1 MNKRHLHHIW
11 TKIRFIRPWTIF
23 VIALISAVICA
34 FALKANNQHMVDLRN
49 AVYSA
54 DQKNGDVQKSL
65 ANLQQYVTSH
75 MNTKMDSGPSPVY
88 PPIQLKFT
96 YERLIQSRA
105 DQIAKNNTQTYTE
118 AQKYCEQQNATDF
131 SGRNRVPCIE
141 AYVQKQ
147 GIKLAPISDALYKFD
162 FVSPSWS
169 PDFAGWS
176 MVTTILGLLLFV
188 VLFAIKRIS
197 RS

>member
-11 TKIRFIRPWTIF
+11 TKIRFIRPWIIF
-23 VIALISAVICA
+23 VIALISALICA

>member
-147 GIKLAPISDALYKFD
+147 GVKLAPISDALYKFD

-176 MVTTILGLLLFV
+176 MVSTILGLLLFV

>member
-11 TKIRFIRPWTIF
+11 TKIRFIRPWIIF
-23 VIALISAVICA
+23 VIALISAVVCA

-147 GIKLAPISDALYKFD
+147 GVKLAPISDALYKFD

-176 MVTTILGLLLFV
+176 MVSTILGLLLFV

>member
-11 TKIRFIRPWTIF
+11 TKIRFIRPWIIF
-23 VIALISAVICA
+23 VIALISAVVCA

-147 GIKLAPISDALYKFD
+147 GVKLAPISDALYKFD

>member
-1 MNKRHLHHIW
+1 MNKRRLHSIW
-11 TKIRFIRPWTIF
+11 TKIRFLRPWMVF
-23 VIALISAVICA
+23 VVVLVSAVICA
-34 FALKANNQHMVDLRN
+34 FALKANNQHMVGLRD

-54 DQKNGDVQKSL
+54 DQKGGDVQITL
-65 ANLQQYVTSH
+65 ENLQQYVTSH

-96 YERLIQSRA
+96 YERLIQTRA
-105 DQIAKNNTQTYTE
+105 DQIAKNNTATYTE

-147 GIKLAPISDALYKFD
+147 GVKLAPISDALYKFD

-169 PDFAGWS
+169 PDLAGWS
-176 MVTTILGLLLFV
+176 MVVTLLSLGLFV
-188 VLFAIKRIS
+188 VLFAIKRIA